1 MGLVYLGMQFEALG
15 SKVRRI
21 YTKRCTI
28 PMPDTSITTHSTT
41 TAHHTPVHVGAL
53 RAAVP
58 SASLPVLNRA
68 RNGIFPAGNFS
79 RPINRH

>member
-1 MGLVYLGMQFEALG
+1 MGLAYLGKQFEALG

-21 YTKRCTI
+21 DAKRRTI

-41 TAHHTPVHVGAL
+41 TTHHTPVHVGAF
-53 RAAVP
+53 RATVP

-68 RNGIFPAGNFS
+68 RNTVVAI
-79 RPINRH
+79 